1 MLHAFHTNGSIEK
14 EVNDMKPLA
23 LSIGMV
29 AGAALAVTAITA
41 MYPDVP
47 RRMKRDGKRAVNMGK
62 RMWNVMGF

>member
-1 MLHAFHTNGSIEK
+1 
-14 EVNDMKPLA
+14 MKPLA

-47 RRMKRDGKRAVNMGK
+47 RRMKHDGKRAVNMGK